1 MEKLR
6 TDFSTVSMDRAMD
19 DPRSEGEDGLFSAGN
34 SAIHLPDLSAMPDL
48 STTSSYALD
57 LNASTQA
64 AYGLPSP
71 DRMTFW
77 SKNGKLKNA
86 PVSIATD
93 GAISIMQNTL
103 EQHAAFRARQTRD
116 MEIELERSLDAQRL
130 AQVTEMFR
138 RSMSGSKTLTS
149 DGTSF
154 SEATGSYVEEQNK
167 SLKTSFRAKSAAAGS
182 RG

>member
-1 MEKLR
+1 
-6 TDFSTVSMDRAMD
+6 
-19 DPRSEGEDGLFSAGN
+19 
-34 SAIHLPDLSAMPDL
+34 
-48 STTSSYALD
+48 
-57 LNASTQA
+57 
-64 AYGLPSP
+64 
-71 DRMTFW
+71 
-77 SKNGKLKNA
+77 
-86 PVSIATD
+86 
-93 GAISIMQNTL
+93 
-103 EQHAAFRARQTRD
+103 

>member
-1 MEKLR
+1 
-6 TDFSTVSMDRAMD
+6 MDD
-19 DPRSEGEDGLFSAGN
+19 DPRSECEDGLLSAGN
-34 SAIHLPDLSAMPDL
+34 SAIHLPDLS
-48 STTSSYALD
+48 TTSSHALD

-77 SKNGKLKNA
+77 SNGKLKNA

-103 EQHAAFRARQTRD
+103 EQHAAFRAQQTHD

-130 AQVTEMFR
+130 AQMMSSEMFR

-154 SEATGSYVEEQNK
+154 SEANGSCVEEQNK
-167 SLKTSFRAKSAAAGS
+167 SLKTSFRPKSAAAGS
-182 RG
+182 RD